1 MRVEIR
7 QDTTEPVFVEIHCKD
22 VTEEV
27 ARLERH
33 IKRYKASLTGVEGGT
48 TYNVALDAIL
58 YVESVDKKT
67 FLYTE
72 GKVLLTEKRLY
83 ELEELLDKREFFR
96 CSKSTILNLN
106 KVVKL
111 RPELNRNILAT
122 LTNGET
128 IVVSR
133 RYATELKTLIGV
145 GK

>member
-1 MRVEIR
+1 
-7 QDTTEPVFVEIHCKD
+7 
-22 VTEEV
+22 
-27 ARLERH
+27 
-33 IKRYKASLTGVEGGT
+33 
-48 TYNVALDAIL
+48 
-58 YVESVDKKT
+58 
-67 FLYTE
+67 TE